1 MGNRLYVGNIPF
13 AATNES
19 LAEYFSQ
26 AGKVTEASVMMDK
39 FTGRSRGFAFVTM
52 GTDAEAANAI
62 SMFHG
67 KAFEGRPIT
76 VNEAK
81 PREERAAGGG
91 GFGGGGGRGPGGGGG
106 RGFGG
111 GGGRGGGDRPPRRD
125 SGGGGGGGRDRGE
138 RRGGFARD
146 E

>member
-19 LAEYFSQ
+19 LTQYFSQ
-26 AGKVTEASVMMDK
+26 AGTVTEVSVMMDK

-52 GTDAEAANAI
+52 ASDADAANAI

-81 PREERAAGGG
+81 PREERPSGG
-91 GFGGGGGRGPGGGGG
+91 GFGAGRGPGGGG

-111 GGGRGGGDRPPRRD
+111 GGGRERGDRPPRRD
-125 SGGGGGGGRDRGE
+125 FGGRE
-138 RRGGFARD
+138 RRGHDRD

>member
-1 MGNRLYVGNIPF
+1 MGNRLYVGNVPF
-13 AATNES
+13 AATNET
-19 LAEYFSQ
+19 LTAYFSQ
-26 AGKVTEASVMMDK
+26 AGTVTDVSVMIDK

-52 GTDAEAANAI
+52 ASDADAANAI

-81 PREERAAGGG
+81 PREERPAGG
-91 GFGGGGGRGPGGGGG
+91 GFGGARGPGGGGG

-111 GGGRGGGDRPPRRD
+111 GGGGRGDRPPRRD
-125 SGGGGGGGRDRGE
+125 SGGGRDRGE
-138 RRGGFARD
+138 RRGGYERD

>member
-19 LAEYFSQ
+19 LTQYFSQ
-26 AGKVTEASVMMDK
+26 AGTVSEVAVMIDK

-52 GTDAEAANAI
+52 ATDAEAANAI

-67 KAFEGRPIT
+67 KAYEGRPIT

-81 PREERAAGGG
+81 PREERPAGGG
-91 GFGGGGGRGPGGGGG
+91 GFGGGGRGPGGG

-111 GGGRGGGDRPPRRD
+111 GSRGDRPPRRD
-125 SGGGGGGGRDRGE
+125 SGGGGRGGGRGGYERGE
-138 RRGGFARD
+138 
-146 E
+146 

>member
-1 MGNRLYVGNIPF
+1 MGNRLYIGNIPF

-19 LAEYFSQ
+19 LTQYFSQ
-26 AGKVTEASVMMDK
+26 AGTVTDVQVMIDK

-52 GTDAEAANAI
+52 ASDADAANAI

-67 KAFEGRPIT
+67 KAYEGRPIT
-76 VNEAK
+76 VNEAR
-81 PREERAAGGG
+81 PREERPAGGG
-91 GFGGGGGRGPGGGGG
+91 FGGGGGGRGPGGGG

-111 GGGRGGGDRPPRRD
+111 GRDRGDRPPRRE
-125 SGGGGGGGRDRGE
+125 SGGGGGRERGE
-138 RRGGFARD
+138 RRSSFERD

>member
-19 LAEYFSQ
+19 LADYFSQ
-26 AGKVTEASVMMDK
+26 AGTVTEASVMMDK

-52 GTDAEAANAI
+52 ASDAEAANAI

-67 KAFEGRPIT
+67 KAYEGRPIT

-81 PREERAAGGG
+81 PREERPAGGG
-91 GFGGGGGRGPGGGGG
+91 GFGGGRKGR
-106 RGFGG
+106 RFE
-111 GGGRGGGDRPPRRD
+111 RD
-125 SGGGGGGGRDRGE
+125 K
-138 RRGGFARD
+138 
-146 E
+146 

>member
-19 LAEYFSQ
+19 LTDYFSQ
-26 AGKVTEASVMMDK
+26 AGTVTEAAVMMDK
-39 FTGRSRGFAFVTM
+39 FTGRSRGFAFITM
-52 GTDAEAANAI
+52 ATDAEAANAI
-62 SMFHG
+62 SMFNG
-67 KAFEGRPIT
+67 KAYEGRPIT

-81 PREERAAGGG
+81 PREERPAGG
-91 GFGGGGGRGPGGGGG
+91 GFGGGRSGGGG

-111 GGGRGGGDRPPRRD
+111 GGGGRDRPPRRD
-125 SGGGGGGGRDRGE
+125 SGGGRE
-138 RRGGFARD
+138 RRGPERD

>member
-1 MGNRLYVGNIPF
+1 MGNRLYIGNIPF

-19 LAEYFSQ
+19 LTQYFSQ
-26 AGKVTEASVMMDK
+26 AGTVTEASVMIDK

-52 GTDAEAANAI
+52 ATDAEAANAI

-81 PREERAAGGG
+81 PREERPAGGG
-91 GFGGGGGRGPGGGGG
+91 FGGGGRGPGGGG
-106 RGFGG
+106 R
-111 GGGRGGGDRPPRRD
+111 GGGRGDRPPRREF
-125 SGGGGGGGRDRGE
+125 GGGGGGRDRGE
-138 RRGGFARD
+138 RRGGFGR
-146 E
+146 EE

>member
-19 LAEYFSQ
+19 LTQYFSQ
-26 AGKVTEASVMMDK
+26 AGTVTEVAVMIDK

-52 GTDAEAANAI
+52 ATDAEAANAI

-67 KAFEGRPIT
+67 KAYEGRPIT
-76 VNEAK
+76 VNEAR
-81 PREERAAGGG
+81 PREERPAG
-91 GFGGGGGRGPGGGGG
+91 GGGGGRGPGGG

-111 GGGRGGGDRPPRRD
+111 GRGRGDRPPRRD
-125 SGGGGGGGRDRGE
+125 FGGGS
-138 RRGGFARD
+138 RGGYERD
-146 E
+146 A

>member
-1 MGNRLYVGNIPF
+1 MGNRLYIGNIPF

-19 LAEYFSQ
+19 LTQYFSQ
-26 AGKVTEASVMMDK
+26 AGTVTEASVMIDK

-52 GTDAEAANAI
+52 ATDAEAANAI

-81 PREERAAGGG
+81 PREERPAGG
-91 GFGGGGGRGPGGGGG
+91 GFGGGGRGGGGG
-106 RGFGG
+106 RD
-111 GGGRGGGDRPPRRD
+111 RGDRPPRRD
-125 SGGGGGGGRDRGE
+125 FGGGGGRDRGE
-138 RRGGFARD
+138 RRGGFGRD

>member
-19 LAEYFSQ
+19 LTQYFSQ
-26 AGKVTEASVMMDK
+26 AGKVTEASVMIDK

-52 GTDAEAANAI
+52 ASDAEAANAI
-62 SMFHG
+62 AMFHG
-67 KAFEGRPIT
+67 KAYEGRPIT

-81 PREERAAGGG
+81 PREERPAGGG
-91 GFGGGGGRGPGGGGG
+91 GFGGGRPSGG

-111 GGGRGGGDRPPRRD
+111 GGGSRERGDRPPRRD
-125 SGGGGGGGRDRGE
+125 FGGGRE
-138 RRGGFARD
+138 RRSFDRD

>member
-19 LAEYFSQ
+19 LTQYFSQ
-26 AGKVTEASVMMDK
+26 AGTVTEASVMIDK

-52 GTDAEAANAI
+52 ATDAEAANAI

-67 KAFEGRPIT
+67 KAYEGRPIT

-81 PREERAAGGG
+81 PREERPAGGG
-91 GFGGGGGRGPGGGGG
+91 GFGGGGRGPGGGG
-106 RGFGG
+106 RGFGGGGRERGDRPPRRDFG
-111 GGGRGGGDRPPRRD
+111 GGGRGGG
-125 SGGGGGGGRDRGE
+125 
-138 RRGGFARD
+138 RGGHERD

>member
-19 LAEYFSQ
+19 LTQYFSQ
-26 AGKVTEASVMMDK
+26 AGTVTDASVMIDK

-52 GTDAEAANAI
+52 ATDAEAANAV

-67 KAFEGRPIT
+67 KAYEGRPIT
-76 VNEAK
+76 VSEAK
-81 PREERAAGGG
+81 PREERPAGGG
-91 GFGGGGGRGPGGGGG
+91 GFGGGRG
-106 RGFGG
+106 
-111 GGGRGGGDRPPRRD
+111 
-125 SGGGGGGGRDRGE
+125 SGGGGGGGRDRPPRREFGGGGGGGRDRERGE
-138 RRGGFARD
+138 RRGGYGRD